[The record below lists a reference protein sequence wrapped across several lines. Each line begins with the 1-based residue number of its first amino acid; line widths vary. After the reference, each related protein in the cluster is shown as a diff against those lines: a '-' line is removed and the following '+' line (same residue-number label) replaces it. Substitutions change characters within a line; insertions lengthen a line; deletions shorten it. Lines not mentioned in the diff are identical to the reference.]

1 MKKSDLYALGC
12 FRATA
17 LSPEVSVGDPMT
29 NATRIVEMV
38 RSNPGSDLYVFPEL
52 SVTGYTCGD
61 LFNQSILLDA
71 SDSALEAIAQTTSG
85 IDGLI
90 IVGAPLRAGGKLYNC
105 AVMICRGQIKGAVA
119 KRHLPNYNEFYEK
132 RWFSPAP
139 AASSVAADTLDISII
154 RNLLV
159 KYSGATIGI
168 EICEDLWT
176 PVPPSGELAMA
187 GANVIVNLSASNEV
201 LGKHRYL
208 RNLIS
213 QQSARCRA
221 AYVYAGAGIG
231 ESSTDLVFSGNA
243 IIAEDGVILRES
255 ARFAYKPLAVT
266 ADIDVRRL
274 ENDRR
279 KYNSFGEAGCA
290 ECDLLSVLHFDT
302 EYLQSAPYDI
312 ELGDLQRDVNPYPFV
327 PSSAS
332 HRDENCTEI
341 IEIQCHGLAR
351 RLLAIGCPKI
361 VVGISGGLDSTLAL
375 LVACRTVDHLDNM
388 TRKDI
393 VGITMPGLAT
403 SDRTHDNARQL
414 MEELGVTAL
423 EIPIGKAVAQHFS
436 DIGQNPETHD
446 AAYENSQARERT
458 QILMDYANKCG
469 GIVLGTGDLSE
480 LALGWATYNGDHMSM
495 YGVNASVPKTL
506 VKYLVSWFAERTQN
520 AAERETLKAIIDT
533 PISPELIPAK
543 PGEDGEA
550 IAQKTEELVG
560 PYELH
565 DFFLYYVLRHG
576 FSPRKIYMLANNAF
590 AGKYSSSTILRWME
604 NFYRRFFSQ
613 QFKRSCMPDGPKVGS
628 VCLSPR
634 GDWRMPSDASSRLW
648 LGEVEEL
655 RKEVNED
662 E

>member
-1 MKKSDLYALGC
+1 MKKSDLYTLGC

-17 LSPEVSVGDPMT
+17 LCPEVSVGDPVS
-29 NATRIVEMV
+29 NASRIVEMV
-38 RSNPGSDLYVFPEL
+38 RSNPDSDLYLFPEL
-52 SVTGYTCGD
+52 AVTGYTCGD
-61 LFNQSILLDA
+61 LFNQSALLDA
-71 SDSALEAIAQTTSG
+71 SDEALEAIANETSDV
-85 IDGLI
+85 DGLI

-105 AVMICRGQIKGAVA
+105 AVIIRRGQIKGAVA

-139 AASSVAADTLDISII
+139 AASSVPADTLGISIM

-159 KYSGATIGI
+159 QCNGATIGV

-176 PVPPSGELAMA
+176 PAPPSGELAKA

-221 AYVYAGAGIG
+221 AYIYASAGIG

-255 ARFAYKPLAVT
+255 ERFAYRPLAVT
-266 ADIDVRRL
+266 ADIDIQRL

-279 KYNSFGEAGCA
+279 KYNSFGEYGSETCDILSLIPDDRENAKHGLYNA
-290 ECDLLSVLHFDT
+290 E
-302 EYLQSAPYDI
+302 I
-312 ELGDLQRDVNPYPFV
+312 GDLQRDVNPHPFV
-327 PSSAS
+327 PSSSA

-351 RLLAIGCPKI
+351 RLMAIGCPKI

-375 LVACRTVDHLDNM
+375 LVACRTVDHLEKM

-403 SDRTHDNARQL
+403 SDRTHDNAWRL
-414 MEELGVTAL
+414 MEELGITAL

-506 VKYLVSWFAERTQN
+506 VRYLVSWFAERTQN
-520 AAERETLKAIIDT
+520 AAERDTLQAIIDT

-576 FSPRKIYMLANNAF
+576 FSPRKIYMLANMAF
-590 AGKYSSSTILRWME
+590 AGKYTSATVLRWME

-648 LGEVEEL
+648 LSEVQEL
-655 RKEVNED
+655 RKEENED